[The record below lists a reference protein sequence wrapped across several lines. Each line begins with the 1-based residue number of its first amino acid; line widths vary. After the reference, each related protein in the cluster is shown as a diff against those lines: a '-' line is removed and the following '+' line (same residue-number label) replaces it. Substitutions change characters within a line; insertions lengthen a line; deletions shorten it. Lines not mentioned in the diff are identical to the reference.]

1 VTGRQETAMALH
13 IVTFD
18 RLGDIPDAHLDTLVT
33 WLTEAMLRAFA
44 SAARVAQVFAVLVE
58 VLQGEQRRRVGRL
71 AHAAP
76 ALTVELPTVGEL
88 SDTEMRDLMRWLQEQ
103 GREASGGMPDVT
115 RFVETVLGALETTRA
130 HQRSTLERMDHDLR

>member
-1 VTGRQETAMALH
+1 MALH
-13 IVTFD
+13 TVTFD
-18 RLGDIPDAHLDTLVT
+18 RLSDIPDAHLEALMT
-33 WLTEAMLRAFA
+33 WLTEAMLRSFA

-58 VLQGEQRRRVGRL
+58 ALQSEQQRRDGRL

-103 GREASGGMPDVT
+103 GREASGGMPEAS
-115 RFVETVLGALETTRA
+115 RFLATVLGALEATRT
-130 HQRSTLERMDHDLR
+130 HQRATLERMDDDLR